1 MLLILSLLP
10 IFLIRRIHIR
20 NLYSSRHAILHP
32 ASRHPIYC
40 MEIAWIH
47 HIIYTCTRIIRR
59 YALRHTMQRWIIW
72 GHANASHCRLHVILA
87 SFTKNVYKRNIVMRC
102 HWSLSSIWCALTDIV
117 NCFANCDII
126 LHSKKG
132 NSNSKPSRYTELH
145 QDGRLSLYF
154 NSLEEKQAGM
164 YTCKGIYARN
174 VQLTKSVTI
183 DTISEYRIKKPY
195 RILIFK
201 WTYSDIE

>member
-1 MLLILSLLP
+1 MHLVVVYTS
-10 IFLIRRIHIR
+10 F
-20 NLYSSRHAILHP
+20 SRHSRRTCINAI
-32 ASRHPIYC
+32 SSC
-40 MEIAWIH
+40 D
-47 HIIYTCTRIIRR
+47 
-59 YALRHTMQRWIIW
+59 
-72 GHANASHCRLHVILA
+72 VIDH
-87 SFTKNVYKRNIVMRC
+87 YQ
-102 HWSLSSIWCALTDIV
+102 SIWCALTDIV

-174 VQLTKSVTI
+174 VQLSKSVTI